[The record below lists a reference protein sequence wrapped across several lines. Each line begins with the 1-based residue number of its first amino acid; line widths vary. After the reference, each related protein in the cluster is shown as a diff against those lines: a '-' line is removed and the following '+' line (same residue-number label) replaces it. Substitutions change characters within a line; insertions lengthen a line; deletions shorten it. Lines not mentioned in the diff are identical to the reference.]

1 MRRRALLHTAW
12 QAGALAALGAPA
24 AVQALQPRK
33 LVFPQD
39 HGSHPELRTE
49 WWYVTGY
56 LNEATGATA
65 GIAPLGAAAHSAQ
78 PRFGFQVTFFR
89 SRVDGTQDVASAF
102 AAKQLV
108 LAHAAI
114 TDLRGRRLLH
124 DQRLARAGFGIAEA
138 SEADTDVRL
147 RGWQLKRSTNR
158 TATAGNAVSAANP
171 ASAAAHY
178 SAAIAARDFSLQGQQ
193 GLSRKGPQAQQ
204 ASYYYSQPQLAVSG
218 EVGLGTQRL
227 QVRGR
232 AWLDHEW
239 SEALLHPL
247 AVGWDWIGMNLHDG
261 AALTAFRLRTAQGEA
276 LWAGGSYRSAGG
288 ALLVFGEQEVRFVPR
303 RTWRS
308 TRTPATYPVDWTV
321 STPAGTFEVRA
332 LLDDQELDSSGST
345 GAVYWEGL
353 SALSDPSGQARGLGY
368 LEMTGYTQPIRF

>member
-1 MRRRALLHTAW
+1 MQRRALLHTAW
-12 QAGALAALGAPA
+12 QAGALAALGVPA
-24 AVQALQPRK
+24 AVQALQPRT
-33 LVFPQD
+33 LVFPRD

-49 WWYVTGY
+49 WWYMTGY
-56 LNEATGATA
+56 LSEATGA
-65 GIAPLGAAAHSAQ
+65 APLGKATSDTPPQ
-78 PRFGFQVTFFR
+78 FGFQVTFFR
-89 SRVDGTQDVASAF
+89 SRVASTQAVGSAF

-138 SEADTDVRL
+138 SDDDTDVRL
-147 RGWQLKRSTNR
+147 RGWQLKRRAASSGH
-158 TATAGNAVSAANP
+158 AGTHYAAD
-171 ASAAAHY
+171 
-178 SAAIAARDFSLQGQQ
+178 IAARDFSLKLNCQTTQAVLLQGQQ

-218 EVGLGTQRL
+218 EVALGAQRL

-261 AALTAFRLRTAQGEA
+261 SALTAFRLRTAQGEA

-288 ALLVFGEQEVRFVPR
+288 ALRVFGEQEVRFVPR

-321 STPAGTFEVRA
+321 FTPAGTFEVRA

-353 SALSDPSGQARGLGY
+353 SSLSDPSGQVRGLGY

>member
-1 MRRRALLHTAW
+1 MHRRALL
-12 QAGALAALGAPA
+12 QAALQATAGCAGVALPMA
-24 AVQALQPRK
+24 TQALPPRA
-33 LVFPQD
+33 LVFPRD

-56 LNEATGATA
+56 LMPAD
-65 GIAPLGAAAHSAQ
+65 AANVPAA

-89 SRVDGTQDVASAF
+89 SRVDSTQTLPSAF

-114 TDLRGRRLLH
+114 TDLNGRRLLH
-124 DQRLARAGFGIAEA
+124 DQGLARAGFGIAQA

-147 RGWQLKRSTNR
+147 RAWRLQRRS
-158 TATAGNAVSAANP
+158 AGAA
-171 ASAAAHY
+171 SQYQAH
-178 SAAIAARDFSLQGQQ
+178 IAARDFSLKLNCQSTQAVLLQGEQ

-218 EVGLGTQRL
+218 EVALGAQRL

-261 AALTAFRLRTAQGEA
+261 SALTAFRLRTAEGAA
-276 LWAGGSYRSAGG
+276 LWAGGSYRRADGQ
-288 ALLVFGEQEVRFVPR
+288 LRVFGSDEVRFVPR

-321 STPAGTFEVRA
+321 FTPAGAFDVRA

-353 SALSDPSGQARGLGY
+353 SSLSDPGGPERGLGY